1 MILRSHASKFYSREF
16 FMSDT
21 LYIIFGF
28 TIIFLMTTLG
38 ASCVFFLKK
47 PSKVINML
55 TIGFAS
61 GIMLSA
67 SIWSLLLPSIEHA
80 ETGYG
85 ELFILPVTLG
95 FLFGGIFMVLLD
107 FFTGHFSNLKKDKS
121 KFKAYKLFTAV
132 TVHNIP
138 EGLSVGFAFGA
149 VYAVSGNFLPAF
161 MVAVGI
167 ALQNF
172 PEGLAVALPM
182 YQTLGKKGKAFLF
195 GSLSGLIEPIFAII
209 GFFLATNLS
218 FLMPWLLSFSAGAMI
233 YVVIEELLP
242 ELHINEKTTI
252 GTWAFMFGFV
262 IMMILDLCL

>member
-1 MILRSHASKFYSREF
+1 
-16 FMSDT
+16 MSDIF
-21 LYIIFGF
+21 YIVIGF
-28 TIIFLMTTLG
+28 TIIFIMTTLG

-47 PSKVINML
+47 PSTLVNML

-67 SIWSLLLPSIEHA
+67 SIWSLLFPAIEYS
-80 ETGYG
+80 ETYFGDF
-85 ELFILPVTLG
+85 FIFPVAFG

-107 FFTGHFSNLKKDKS
+107 IITGHFSSLQKDKTR
-121 KFKAYKLFTAV
+121 FKAYKLFTAV

-149 VYAVSGNFLPAF
+149 VFATSGNFLPAI

-182 YQTLGKKGKAFLF
+182 YQTLKSKRKAFVF
-195 GSLSGLIEPIFAII
+195 GSLSGIVEPVFAIF
-209 GFFLATNLS
+209 GFFLASELT

-242 ELHINEKTTI
+242 ELHINEKTTVGI
-252 GTWAFMFGFV
+252 WSFMFGFV
-262 IMMILDLCL
+262 LMLILDLCL

>member
-1 MILRSHASKFYSREF
+1 MDDIF
-16 FMSDT
+16 
-21 LYIIFGF
+21 YIIIGF
-28 TIIFLMTTLG
+28 SIIFIMTILG

-47 PSKVINML
+47 PSNLVNML

-67 SIWSLLLPSIEHA
+67 SIWSLLLPSIEYA
-80 ETGYG
+80 ESDYG
-85 ELFILPVTLG
+85 NIFILPVALG
-95 FLFGGIFMVLLD
+95 FLLGGIFMVLLD
-107 FFTGHFSNLKKDKS
+107 KITGHFSNLKNDKG
-121 KFKAYKLFTAV
+121 KMKAYKLFTAV

-149 VYAVSGNFLPAF
+149 VFATSGNFLPAI

-182 YQTLGKKGKAFLF
+182 YKTLGKKGKGFLL
-195 GSLSGLIEPIFAII
+195 GSLSGIVEPIFAII
-209 GFFLATNLS
+209 GFFLSTELT
-218 FLMPWLLSFSAGAMI
+218 FLMPWLLAFSAGAMI

-262 IMMILDLCL
+262 IMMLLDLCL

>member
-1 MILRSHASKFYSREF
+1 
-16 FMSDT
+16 MSST
-21 LYIIFGF
+21 LLIIFGF
-28 TIIFLMTTLG
+28 SITFLMTTLG
-38 ASCVFFLKK
+38 AVCVYFLKK
-47 PSKVINML
+47 PSNFLNML

-67 SIWSLLLPSIEHA
+67 SIWSLLLPSIEYA
-80 ETGYG
+80 EEEYSN
-85 ELFILPVTLG
+85 LAILPVATG
-95 FLFGGIFMVLLD
+95 FLLGGMFMVFLD
-107 FFTGHFSNLKKDKS
+107 KVTGHFSNLKQNEGKN
-121 KFKAYKLFTAV
+121 KAFKLFTAV

-138 EGLSVGFAFGA
+138 EGLAVGFAFGSA
-149 VYAVSGNFLPAF
+149 FATNGNLFPAF
-161 MVAVGI
+161 LIALGI

-182 YQTLGKKGKAFLF
+182 YKTLGNKHKAFF
-195 GSLSGLIEPIFAII
+195 YGTMSGIVEPIFAIL
-209 GFFLATNLS
+209 GFFLASQLT

-252 GTWAFMFGFV
+252 GTWAFMLGFV